1 MTYTIYTA
9 TGVKRVDFEG
19 NSNSTHDYKVQTNN
33 ELNLSFTLYDY
44 VELDVNDYIDLSGMR
59 FILLKPY
66 KPVMKSTKEY
76 VYDLKFFGP
85 ENIAG
90 SAAFLD
96 TNYDPISSYYDT
108 PSAQLAF
115 IVSCINRVVG
125 STYYHVGEVV
135 STAPIKVEYTRGCTC
150 LEALSTLSKACKT
163 EWWLDG
169 VNFNLSKCEYGEP
182 IILAYGRGLL
192 RLEKQLADTDA
203 FFTRL
208 LPTGSAKN
216 IVPRKYGHNT
226 LQLPGGKKWIDR
238 NVDLYGI
245 KEKWE
250 ESAFSQ
256 IFPRFTGT
264 VGVVRSEKRTV
275 DNKEITVYYFTTPDI
290 PFNPNSY
297 SVPNLYKHV
306 VFKSGDLLGQD
317 FEANWHEDTAEWELI
332 TQYPTEKTQLPGD
345 NVLPQ
350 TGDKYTV
357 YNLDLPTEYYTAAEQ
372 ELEAAVL
379 EILDKAAIDFA
390 TYKGATDHVY
400 LEDQGISLTLG
411 RRVRLE
417 NSVYF
422 PSGYRDSRIT
432 RIVRKLSNLNEMD
445 IEISNTIIQ
454 GQYTSLKNDVTD
466 LKNTFAQTL
475 ANEILNIIRTTSD
488 ADLTDNNVL
497 SSLRALAEIKK
508 RALSRLND
516 DEAAGLIHFLA
527 GLTSAALISAGKGV
541 QFGNFL
547 TGIQGGYIDEKGNG
561 ELDSL
566 EIRKRLFVPE
576 IAYNRITYFKG
587 RMVNSPG
594 GGCTVKSVVANS
606 DGTYTVTPDLTSADG
621 LSQFKDDI
629 LATYFT
635 AKDAEGNLQG
645 FQEMKFRV
653 VSADYNA
660 KTFVMAPRPGFSYKP
675 AEQMILAQTGNFTDA
690 DRQTYIL
697 IDSVNGNNCITFF
710 DNANTWDVEPSQ
722 EKSWFGKKKGR
733 TINGIPADDYN
744 AVMRNIIMTGK
755 IFQVDDISGKDIRVP
770 IDKRNWVAGKYAY
783 YDRVS
788 HNGKLWL
795 CVAESGTET
804 EPAAS
809 EPAWLL
815 QVDSGASITSY
826 AHWENDQTPY
836 PANTI
841 LSFAN
846 KIWISKRE
854 TSEAPYPLLLD
865 HKGDRL
871 KQTQDGGQTY
881 GYTYYVEKQSD
892 DWNLL
897 LDAESLTKGKD
908 GESLEV
914 RYSSD
919 KQSWHSTFVEGDVW
933 MQQRLGATSWSAA
946 MRIVGEAGTDAQ
958 WQDFQFAVG
967 NSLSV
972 APSTGWQDAPPTVS
986 TGQYLWMRTGWV
998 TPPAT
1003 APASWVSVRI
1013 GGEKGLGIASVDVEY
1028 AIGTS
1033 ATTSP
1038 TWGWQTT
1045 SPAWEDGKYIWS
1057 RTKIVYTDN
1066 SVKYSQEACITGGKG
1081 TTGKGISSIVE
1092 EYYQSSSPTS
1102 LTDGLWTT
1110 TRPTWENNKYIWTRS
1125 KIVYTDATTSMT
1137 DAICVTGGKGE
1148 SVTNV
1153 GRWHTGLHVPNLGIT
1168 TMGGSSWI
1176 CKKQG
1181 GTDNPPLWTDITN
1194 GGNRILQTQD
1204 GWKTYGYVLTGE
1216 RNTEE
1221 YDLIASDG
1229 KDTEIAYLIS
1239 TVSNISVSSSG
1250 TLVPSSFAVYAKK
1263 NKGGTTTAY
1272 TEGYL
1277 CARGFSN
1284 GTWGVI
1290 VSPTK
1295 ASQINVSASTGY
1307 AMYSTRLYASQSDA
1321 AAWNDNFSS
1330 EISVGITYN
1339 GKNGD
1344 RGPTGAMLRSRGQYV
1359 SGNTYLWDE
1368 KFRDVILYSFNN
1380 VWRAFVIKAY
1390 GSSTTSAPTSVDG
1403 DANWD
1408 AFQQFQNV
1416 ATDILLSRQIKADEI
1431 DVKSLVVENVSAKD
1445 ANGNVTTKIDGST
1458 GELTSKKAILEDA
1471 LVQGKIVTALN
1482 GKRVEI
1488 NPANNSLSLFNENGK
1503 EVCNLSFLSE
1513 NWNGAVNSFP
1523 RLSLKQYHNTTLV
1536 SEIEFTQGQ
1545 MSASMRS
1552 GNDLFEAAFN
1562 PMSGITFIKNDA
1574 VQMFYPAKKN

>member
-1 MTYTIYTA
+1 MTIIQQPDALSLSYNI
-9 TGVKRVDFEG
+9 RDF
-19 NSNSTHDYKVQTNN
+19 
-33 ELNLSFTLYDY
+33 
-44 VELDVNDYIDLSGMR
+44 R
-59 FILLKPY
+59 
-66 KPVMKSTKEY
+66 
-76 VYDLKFFGP
+76 
-85 ENIAG
+85 
-90 SAAFLD
+90 
-96 TNYDPISSYYDT
+96 ISSTASVSFVLKKGDVSIVAQTYEPGQDGYVTIKVRDIIH
-108 PSAQLAF
+108 AQLAF
-115 IVSCINRVVG
+115 VLQTVGTMYEQPDIVADFTAVIDTTEVTFRAIRSGVENFADTAANFLTANWLTWQPQEKPVTYA
-125 STYYHVGEVV
+125 SPEFLTYYAVIASSCKLKAYYTNDAGNVTAEETITVGALTEGK
-135 STAPIKVEYTRGCTC
+135 AYTIPMQY
-150 LEALSTLSKACKT
+150 AAISTLLGGKLPAFYDVWI
-163 EWWLDG
+163 EDG
-169 VNFNLSKCEYGEP
+169 SGNRLTYIQRYYAGNMKSEQEDW
-182 IILAYGRGLL
+182 ILFENSLGGIDTFRAYGATNFTGEHTHNIAEIDEVSEEYRV
-192 RLEKQLADTDA
+192 DTQ
-203 FFTRL
+203 
-208 LPTGSAKN
+208 
-216 IVPRKYGHNT
+216 RKYQKNTGYLNMRERHWLLDFFPSAHKLIYTAGALRAIVVTDSDVTYQDKELPSSYTFTYKYADAKPLLNIARTSAPAEVLNIAIPDLGNFTVPPRLVELASLPLTEGALFPVQSPYDEAWKKTTAGALFQFIANKLTNNYNGGGGIGHTHN
-226 LQLPGGKKWIDR
+226 
-238 NVDLYGI
+238 
-245 KEKWE
+245 
-250 ESAFSQ
+250 
-256 IFPRFTGT
+256 
-264 VGVVRSEKRTV
+264 
-275 DNKEITVYYFTTPDI
+275 
-290 PFNPNSY
+290 
-297 SVPNLYKHV
+297 
-306 VFKSGDLLGQD
+306 
-317 FEANWHEDTAEWELI
+317 
-332 TQYPTEKTQLPGD
+332 
-345 NVLPQ
+345 
-350 TGDKYTV
+350 
-357 YNLDLPTEYYTAAEQ
+357 NLDLLQLLSYVDDY
-372 ELEAAVL
+372 LEVDSKKIKAGYADDFPDEIDKIKTFLKGLTVGENVIDSL
-379 EILDKAAIDFA
+379 ISGMGIILDKDGRIQADRME
-390 TYKGATDHVY
+390 
-400 LEDQGISLTLG
+400 LRSL
-411 RRVRLE
+411 
-417 NSVYF
+417 
-422 PSGYRDSRIT
+422 
-432 RIVRKLSNLNEMD
+432 
-445 IEISNTIIQ
+445 
-454 GQYTSLKNDVTD
+454 
-466 LKNTFAQTL
+466 
-475 ANEILNIIRTTSD
+475 
-488 ADLTDNNVL
+488 LTV
-497 SSLRALAEIKK
+497 I
-508 RALSRLND
+508 
-516 DEAAGLIHFLA
+516 G
-527 GLTSAALISAGKGV
+527 LISAGKGV
-541 QFGNFL
+541 QFGNFM

-629 LATYFT
+629 LTTYFT
-635 AKDAEGNLQG
+635 TKDANGHLQG
-645 FQEMKFRV
+645 FEEMKFRV

-755 IFQVDDISGKDIRVP
+755 IFQVDDITGEDIRVP
-770 IDKRNWVAGKYAY
+770 IDKGNWVAGKYAY